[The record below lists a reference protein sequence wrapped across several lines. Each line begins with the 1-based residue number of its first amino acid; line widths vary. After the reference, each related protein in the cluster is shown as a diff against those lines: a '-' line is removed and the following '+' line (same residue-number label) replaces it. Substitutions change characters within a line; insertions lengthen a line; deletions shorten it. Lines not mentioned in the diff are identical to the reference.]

1 MKIKLL
7 LSICVLY
14 FVGLSTIPAYAQ
26 TQMISITNVKYADGT
41 SIPSGSSI
49 RIIDGTDTTIS
60 FDLGINN
67 PQMAF
72 AKGGILTVQSK
83 YSSNSTLEHVRFEF
97 GLNAIT
103 GSISKKCTINLRG
116 SHFPTGSGAIYAQ
129 FSPNN
134 GPPVSG
140 TSVPVRVYTPISSNT
155 ISANQTIYEGDPVG
169 VINGST
175 PRGGDGNYTYTWQR
189 RIDGGVWTTIS
200 GAVNPSYAPAANTVS
215 TIFYRRIITSLSG
228 LLTSTSNEVLVM
240 VLPNI
245 PIQNN
250 AITLS
255 GSDIQGSTPT
265 GGTGSYTYKWYA
277 NLVDGEDW
285 ALLSGTSKD
294 LSIPDY
300 VYGFAEGQGHE
311 LFIYREVKSGNKI
324 SNSKV
329 VRILPAQP
337 IQDNVIEI
345 SGKDIIG
352 SVPTGGNGSF
362 RYEYYS
368 YLEFPDGEIE
378 GPSMIGSGQNY
389 TGTSSTSFLVI
400 KYYRRV
406 VSANKSSISNVVSFP
421 LAKSAANKQ
430 SLSENSIS
438 DLTVYPNPT
447 SESINFATNFATD
460 KNIEIVLYSEKLGN
474 EKSVYKGKVTPNQ
487 VVNWNIPA
495 NYQKG
500 LYFYKIISEN
510 KEVKTGKVIFQ

>member
-7 LSICVLY
+7 LSICVL
-14 FVGLSTIPAYAQ
+14 FFIGLCTIPVYAQ

-41 SIPSGSSI
+41 SLPSGSSI
-49 RIIDGTDTTIS
+49 RIIDGIETTIS

-72 AKGGILTVQSK
+72 AKGGILSVQSK
-83 YSSNSTLEHVRFEF
+83 FSSNSTLEHVRFVF
-97 GLNAIT
+97 GINAIT
-103 GSISKKCTINLRG
+103 GSISKKCTINLRA
-116 SHFPTGSGAIYAQ
+116 SHFPTGTGAIYAQ
-129 FSPNN
+129 FSPND

-140 TSVPVRVYTPISSNT
+140 TSVPVKVYSPISNNT
-155 ISANQTIYEGDPVG
+155 ISGNQTIFEGDPVSS
-169 VINGST
+169 INGST

-189 RIDGGVWTTIS
+189 SINGGVWSTIS
-200 GAVNPSYAPAANTVS
+200 GATGTSYQQTSNSVS
-215 TIFYRRIITSLSG
+215 TIYYRRIITSLSG
-228 LLTSTSNEVLVM
+228 LLTSTSNEVTVSI
-240 VLPNI
+240 LPNI

-250 AITLS
+250 TITLA
-255 GSDIQGSTPT
+255 GSNIQGSIPT
-265 GGTGSYTYKWYA
+265 GGTGSFTYKWYA

-285 ALLSGTSKD
+285 ALLPGTGKD

-311 LFIYREVKSGNKI
+311 LFIYREVKSGSKI
-324 SNSKV
+324 SNSTV

-337 IQDNVIEI
+337 IENNTIAIE
-345 SGKDIIG
+345 GLNIIG
-352 SVPTGGNGSF
+352 SLPTGGNGDF

-378 GPSMIGSGQNY
+378 GPSMIGSTQHYMVGA
-389 TGTSSTSFLVI
+389 TPPPVI

-421 LAKSAANKQ
+421 LAKSFSNKE
-430 SLSENSIS
+430 SLSGNSIS

-447 SESINFATNFATD
+447 SESINFATNFSTD

-487 VVNWNIPA
+487 VVNWDIPA

-500 LYFYKIISEN
+500 LYFYKILSDN